1 MPRRQTF
8 LCSKGKGNSRGLPSP
23 PRWGPARGP
32 HLQLSLGGP
41 RSSSAAEAGG
51 SRRLA
56 TCTFETKQTRSPRA
70 HPAAGHRSLSPRL
83 GSLGADSPPKGPRT
97 NPLLRTSRARAQ
109 RSGFTHTPGLTHPL
123 SHAPGRRP
131 LPRPAAPRNF
141 PSCPRA
147 PALVPS
153 PPAPRT
159 HLPRRLSGPRG
170 RDGVWDGPAGAGGTG
185 GARRVPAG
193 SDTRLTARGWK
204 APRDLTSDPLSS
216 HRARRTLP
224 HRPEAETNF
233 ARSVVSYAHPRGRV
247 RGAGGLRP
255 SHAPEGA
262 GPRQLLPAPT
272 HLRNAT
278 WSGPGAERWDPDSR
292 SQLGGRKWPAPSF
305 GERFRSAYCV
315 RLAGGGAPSGHKGCE
330 SPDPCKFVRSS
341 GCLPVWGWGN

>member
-41 RSSSAAEAGG
+41 RSSSAAEGGG

-70 HPAAGHRSLSPRL
+70 HPAAGHRPLSPRL
-83 GSLGADSPPKGPRT
+83 GFLGADSPPKGSRT
-97 NPLLRTSRARAQ
+97 NPLPRTSRARAQ
-109 RSGFTHTPGLTHPL
+109 RSGLTHTPGLTHPL

-147 PALVPS
+147 PALVSS

-170 RDGVWDGPAGAGGTG
+170 RDGVRDGPAGAGDAG

-262 GPRQLLPAPT
+262 GPRHLLPAPT

-278 WSGPGAERWDPDSR
+278 WPGPGAERWDPDSR
-292 SQLGGRKWPAPSF
+292 SQLGGRKWPAPPF

-315 RLAGGGAPSGHKGCE
+315 QLVGGGAPSGHKGCE
-330 SPDPCKFVRSS
+330 SPDLCKLVPSS